1 METTSRNTYT
11 NTDKTRI
18 LNFVQCLQPTSEEQ
32 PYLARIL
39 AKSSYSNRDLK
50 MLFEL
55 VARRASETPLQGDAI
70 AALGLPALPVHAP
83 SAARCAPAEA
93 IA

>member
-1 METTSRNTYT
+1 MKPTPRNTYI
-11 NTDKTRI
+11 NTDRARI
-18 LNFVQCLQPTSEEQ
+18 LNFVQHLQPTPEEQ

-70 AALGLPALPVHAP
+70 AALGLPSLPAYTP
-83 SAARCAPAEA
+83 SAARYTSAEA
-93 IA
+93 NT